1 MRQPISSRD
10 WEHLSAYLD
19 DALAHRERETL
30 AARLESEPDLDEAL
44 ENLSRTRALLRLA
57 PQAQPP
63 RHFTLRPDMVRQPGG
78 LLARLPFSMN
88 ALTAVASLLL
98 VVVLVGD
105 ILAFGS
111 PSLFAPA
118 SSPVARE
125 TAAEPEALIAP
136 ADAAGEAAESGLADD
151 ARATDT
157 DEAATEGE
165 QPAEEQFALEAAED
179 DVGDDLASQQTPFLS
194 RRLFTAAELG
204 LAVLALL
211 GLLFGRAQGQ
221 RKNAKA
227 PPGKR

>member
-10 WEHLSAYLD
+10 WDHLSAYLD
-19 DALAHRERETL
+19 DALAPRAREAL
-30 AARLESEPDLDEAL
+30 AARLESELDLAEAL
-44 ENLSRTRALLRLA
+44 ENLRRTRALIRLA
-57 PQAQPP
+57 PQAKPP
-63 RHFTLRPDMVRQPGG
+63 RHFTLQPDMVRQPGG

-118 SSPVARE
+118 ASPVAAD
-125 TAAEPEALIAP
+125 TAAEPEALMAP
-136 ADAAGEAAESGLADD
+136 ADAAGEAAESGMADD
-151 ARATDT
+151 AWATDT
-157 DEAATEGE
+157 DEASTQEE
-165 QPAEEQFALEAAED
+165 QPAEEEFALEATED
-179 DVGDDLASQQTPFLS
+179 DAGEDLVARETPILS

-211 GLLFGRAQGQ
+211 GLLLGRDQRQ

-227 PPGKR
+227 PPGNR